1 MRRNPQSAFYRC
13 VANNNPEPFSL
24 SIRAQYPQL
33 EVIADFQF
41 AIADLVFAV
50 RSLVFE
56 TM

>member
-24 SIRAQYPQL
+24 SIRAQYPQI